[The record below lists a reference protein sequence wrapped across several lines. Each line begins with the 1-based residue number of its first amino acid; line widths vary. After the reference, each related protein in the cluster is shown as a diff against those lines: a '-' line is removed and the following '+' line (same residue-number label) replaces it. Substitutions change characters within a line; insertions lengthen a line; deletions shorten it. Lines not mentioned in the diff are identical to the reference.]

1 MEQTA
6 VLPKRGILA
15 KLRKRDEA
23 ALAARQARA
32 QLLCQLKDCEARL
45 RRNET
50 LFNMETEDLLIDSSI
65 YEYHALLCR
74 HRYLVEQLKR
84 G

>member
-6 VLPKRGILA
+6 VLPKQGILA
-15 KLRKRDEA
+15 KLRKKDER
-23 ALAARQARA
+23 LTAARRLHE
-32 QLLCQLKDCEARL
+32 QLLCQLKECEAQL
-45 RRNET
+45 RRNEA
-50 LFNMETEDLLIDSSI
+50 LFNLETEELLIDSSI